1 MVYSG
6 ASYFIIFCSVQVRRL
21 KEFGV
26 TKGELSRY
34 VDALLKESEQ
44 LAAMTDIV
52 SSVDNLELIMEND
65 ALGHVVM
72 DHRQRHESLVAVTGA
87 VTLEEVISVL
97 LRN

>member
-1 MVYSG
+1 M
-6 ASYFIIFCSVQVRRL
+6 QVLRL

-52 SSVDNLELIMEND
+52 SSVDNLKLIMENE

-72 DHRQRHESLVAVTGA
+72 DHRQRLCLVGSLV
-87 VTLEEVISVL
+87 
-97 LRN
+97 